1 MSNPN
6 DLLDPL
12 RFKSLG
18 EYSLQDIRDIG
29 GGVFTQ
35 QDTLSHLA
43 LLDSIAKAYRSVHL
57 PSYGHLLA
65 ASEDNITPPS
75 IWEGDS
81 ASSAGFV
88 GLAELQPN
96 QVRRYQA
103 ICGKS
108 TESGTTM
115 TIYIYNP
122 KYNKQSAVVSQELT
136 TSTIEQNLLS
146 EPLEIAYPQQ
156 ILIQLSS
163 SGTVATTYN
172 ATSCL
177 TQQ

>member
-12 RFKSLG
+12 RFNSLG
-18 EYSLQDIRDIG
+18 KYRLEDIRSIG

-35 QDTLSHLA
+35 EDTLLHLE
-43 LLDSIAKAYRSVHL
+43 LLDKIAKAYRSVHI
-57 PSYGHLLA
+57 PTYGHLLP
-65 ASEDNITPPS
+65 ASDVSSSPPA
-75 IWEGDS
+75 IWEGNS
-81 ASSAGFV
+81 TTSV
-88 GLAELQPN
+88 GLVSLGELEPN
-96 QVRRYQA
+96 QVRRYQS
-103 ICGKS
+103 ITGKS

-115 TIYIYNP
+115 TIFIQNPIYN
-122 KYNKQSAVVSQELT
+122 KSSALVSQELT

-146 EPLEIAYPQQ
+146 EPIEIAYPQRIQ
-156 ILIQLSS
+156 ILFTS
-163 SGTVATTYN
+163 SGSVDAAYN

>member
-12 RFKSLG
+12 RFNSLG
-18 EYSLQDIRDIG
+18 KYRLEDIRSIG

-35 QDTLSHLA
+35 EDTLLHLE
-43 LLDSIAKAYRSVHL
+43 LLDKIAKAYRSVHI
-57 PSYGHLLA
+57 PTYGHLLP
-65 ASEDNITPPS
+65 ASDVSTSPPA

-81 ASSAGFV
+81 TSSAGFV
-88 GLAELQPN
+88 GLAALQPN

-115 TIYIYNP
+115 TIFIYNP
-122 KYNKQSAVVSQELT
+122 IYNKQSAVVSQELT

>member
-18 EYSLQDIRDIG
+18 EYELSDIRSIG

-35 QDTLSHLA
+35 EDTLLHLS

-57 PSYGHLLA
+57 PSYGHLLPS
-65 ASEDNITPPS
+65 SEGNLTPPA

-81 ASSAGFV
+81 TDSV
-88 GLAELQPN
+88 GLVSLGELEPN
-96 QVRRYQA
+96 QVRRYQS
-103 ICGKS
+103 ITGKS

-115 TIYIYNP
+115 TIFIQNPIYN
-122 KYNKQSAVVSQELT
+122 KSSALVSQELT

-146 EPLEIAYPQQ
+146 EPIEIAYPQRIQ
-156 ILIQLSS
+156 ILFTS
-163 SGTVATTYN
+163 SGSVAATYN